1 MNRREALASK
11 RDSSV
16 LFAKTRC
23 FGVLFRPMPSTSSL
37 EVKTARLAFGTLPWK
52 KWYLQSPMSAVCS
65 ILFLT
70 VSGTQDTTCLLSVA
84 SVSSSQCSSMSIRGP
99 RMSLTDCFCRELES
113 KWGAPELSST
123 KTPSVEKP
131 KLESW
136 MTNLWAGAAL
146 ETSRQAGMKDEAGAE
161 IIQTLEGQ
169 TVALIGRSVTEQSYP
184 AWLLY
189 IFTF

>member
-1 MNRREALASK
+1 
-11 RDSSV
+11 
-16 LFAKTRC
+16 
-23 FGVLFRPMPSTSSL
+23 
-37 EVKTARLAFGTLPWK
+37 
-52 KWYLQSPMSAVCS
+52 
-65 ILFLT
+65 
-70 VSGTQDTTCLLSVA
+70 
-84 SVSSSQCSSMSIRGP
+84 
-99 RMSLTDCFCRELES
+99 
-113 KWGAPELSST
+113 
-123 KTPSVEKP
+123 
-131 KLESW
+131 